1 MQAGIK
7 LQEES
12 AIDSEVDS
20 THPLHIRARGT
31 NMPFRNAEMITK
43 QPRARSLWE
52 TGGRWDGRR
61 YVHDT
66 PVSCYVTFPNRGRVW
81 FLF

>member
-20 THPLHIRARGT
+20 THPLPIRARGT
-31 NMPFRNAEMITK
+31 NMPFRNAEMLTK

-52 TGGRWDGRR
+52 TGGK
-61 YVHDT
+61 
-66 PVSCYVTFPNRGRVW
+66 
-81 FLF
+81 

>member
-20 THPLHIRARGT
+20 THPLPIRARGT
-31 NMPFRNAEMITK
+31 NMLFRNAEMITK
-43 QPRARSLWE
+43 RRNSREQEASGRQGGGGTDGDMFTICLSLAM
-52 TGGRWDGRR
+52 
-61 YVHDT
+61 
-66 PVSCYVTFPNRGRVW
+66 
-81 FLF
+81 